1 MEIKMSKM
9 KLYKYK
15 KLIKNFSMAF
25 IGNFVSKILSFIMV
39 PFYTSILT
47 TSDYGTADLISNI
60 VFLVL
65 PVFTLLMEE
74 AVMRFALDEATNSKE
89 VFSIALKVSTAG
101 FVFALVISPIILLF
115 KNIRPYYWA
124 IILYYIVSW
133 LFNILSNYAKG
144 LDRFNITTISGII
157 HTFAFL
163 ALNVYFLA
171 FLKIGIIGYLLA
183 IIVSNFISIIYMFFS
198 LKVWK
203 NQFFFKRIDKLLA
216 KKMVKYSLPMI
227 PNYIMWWINN
237 ASDRIIIS
245 AICGT
250 AINGVYSV
258 AYKIP
263 SLLSSVTSI
272 FESAWRVSSVDDFGS
287 EESIKFYNKI
297 YAFYNGALLIGAS
310 FFVLITK
317 LIAKILFA
325 KEFFEAWKIT
335 PILILAYVFSAL
347 AQYLNSIF
355 SASKQTKKIVNSS
368 FAGAVVNI
376 LLNLLL
382 IPHFAGIGAAVA
394 TLAGYIIIWV
404 INMKNTRSI
413 LKMNLNLPIILIST
427 LFIIIQI
434 VLIEL
439 DSLKY
444 YIFAS
449 LCLIVVIVLNRKIFI
464 EIIDFLKQKVRNVK
478 N

>member
-1 MEIKMSKM
+1 MSKM

>member
-1 MEIKMSKM
+1 MSKM

-115 KNIRPYYWA
+115 KNIRPYYWV

-144 LDRFNITTISGII
+144 LDKFNITTISGII

-183 IIVSNFISIIYMFFS
+183 IIVSNFVSIIYMFFS

-216 KKMVKYSLPMI
+216 KKMIKYSLPMI

-245 AICGT
+245 VFCGT

-287 EESIKFYNKI
+287 EESIKFYNNI

-376 LLNLLL
+376 LLNILL
-382 IPHFAGIGAAVA
+382 IPHFAGIGAAIA
-394 TLAGYIIIWV
+394 TLTGYIIIWV

-444 YIFAS
+444 YIFAL

-464 EIIDFLKQKVRNVK
+464 EIINFLKQKVRNMK

>member
-1 MEIKMSKM
+1 MSKM

-144 LDRFNITTISGII
+144 LDKFNITTISGII

-287 EESIKFYNKI
+287 EESIKFYNNI
-297 YAFYNGALLIGAS
+297 YAFYNGTLLIGAS

-382 IPHFAGIGAAVA
+382 IPHFAGIGAAIA
-394 TLAGYIIIWV
+394 TLVGYIIIWI
-404 INMKNTRSI
+404 INMKNTRLI
-413 LKMNLNLPIILIST
+413 LKINLNLPIILIST

-464 EIIDFLKQKVRNVK
+464 EIINLLKQKVRNVE

>member
-1 MEIKMSKM
+1 MSKM

-144 LDRFNITTISGII
+144 LDKFNITTISGII

-183 IIVSNFISIIYMFFS
+183 IIVSNFVSIIYMFFS

-216 KKMVKYSLPMI
+216 KKMIKYSLPMI

-245 AICGT
+245 VFCGT

-287 EESIKFYNKI
+287 EESIKFYNNI

-382 IPHFAGIGAAVA
+382 IPHFAGIGAAIA
-394 TLAGYIIIWV
+394 TLTGYIIIWV

-444 YIFAS
+444 YIFAL

-464 EIIDFLKQKVRNVK
+464 EIINFLKQKVRNMK

>member
-1 MEIKMSKM
+1 MSKM

-124 IILYYIVSW
+124 IIFYYIVSW

-144 LDRFNITTISGII
+144 LDKFNITTISGII

-287 EESIKFYNKI
+287 EESIKFYNNI

-382 IPHFAGIGAAVA
+382 IPHFAGIGAAIA
-394 TLAGYIIIWV
+394 TLAGYIIIWI
-404 INMKNTRSI
+404 INMKNTRLI
-413 LKMNLNLPIILIST
+413 LKINLNLPIILIST

-464 EIIDFLKQKVRNVK
+464 EIINLLKQKVRNVE

>member
-1 MEIKMSKM
+1 MSKM

-101 FVFALVISPIILLF
+101 FIFALVISPIILLF

-144 LDRFNITTISGII
+144 LDKFNITTISGII

-183 IIVSNFISIIYMFFS
+183 IIVSNFVSIIYMFFS

-216 KKMVKYSLPMI
+216 KKMIKYSLPMI

-245 AICGT
+245 VFCGT

-287 EESIKFYNKI
+287 EESIKFYNNI

-376 LLNLLL
+376 FLNLLL
-382 IPHFAGIGAAVA
+382 IPHFAGIGAAIA

-464 EIIDFLKQKVRNVK
+464 EIINFLKQKVRNVK

>member
-1 MEIKMSKM
+1 MSKM

-115 KNIRPYYWA
+115 KNIRLYYWA

-144 LDRFNITTISGII
+144 LDKFNITTISGII

-183 IIVSNFISIIYMFFS
+183 IIVSNFVSIIYMFFS

-216 KKMVKYSLPMI
+216 KKMIKYSLPMI

-245 AICGT
+245 VFCGT

-287 EESIKFYNKI
+287 EESIKFYNNI

-382 IPHFAGIGAAVA
+382 IPHFAGIGAAIA
-394 TLAGYIIIWV
+394 TLTGYIIIWV

-444 YIFAS
+444 YVFAS

-464 EIIDFLKQKVRNVK
+464 EIINFLKQKVRNVK

>member
-1 MEIKMSKM
+1 MSKM

-144 LDRFNITTISGII
+144 LDKFNITTISGII

-287 EESIKFYNKI
+287 EESIKFYNNI

-368 FAGAVVNI
+368 FTGAVVNI

-382 IPHFAGIGAAVA
+382 IPHFAGIGAAIA
-394 TLAGYIIIWV
+394 TLAGYIIIWI
-404 INMKNTRSI
+404 INMKNTRLI
-413 LKMNLNLPIILIST
+413 LKINLNLPIILIST

-464 EIIDFLKQKVRNVK
+464 EIINLLKQKVRNVE